1 MMQKNVT
8 AKTRV
13 LVLFGGPTVEH
24 EVSVVTALGVLGA
37 LDPRKFD
44 VLPVYWAADGNFYTG
59 VALADRKNYP
69 FTDGVRRRCTRAV
82 LPLGRREAATGRPV
96 LRLLNEGFFKRAEDW
111 AFDCVLPVAHG
122 SMVEDGSMQGLYT
135 ALGAPFAGPGV
146 MAASLFMNKWATKQL
161 LASQGVPVLPSVLV
175 QRPRTGFVDAAEIA
189 RTLDL
194 PFAYPVI
201 VKPNHLGSSVGV
213 SRANHN
219 NLAEA
224 LAQVFRFDTAAIIEP
239 CVSPLVEYNVSVT
252 RAFDDTVRLSAIEQP
267 LAAGETLDFAKKY
280 HGDGAKKGGA
290 KKAGNGAPVRG
301 MAWARRM
308 IEPDSLTTA
317 QRQVITASA
326 RTAML
331 ATQAKGAPR
340 IDFIANGDTGEIW
353 LNEVNSMPGDFA
365 YFLWELA
372 DQPATFTELLTA
384 LVEEAVRVHRAE
396 ARAHDPA
403 SAGAVMFRG

>member
-1 MMQKNVT
+1 MSSNT
-8 AKTRV
+8 APKTRL

-37 LDPRKFD
+37 LDPRRFEA
-44 VLPVYWAADGNFYTG
+44 LPLYWAPDGNFYTG
-59 VALADRKNYP
+59 AALGERKNYP
-69 FTDGVRRRCTRAV
+69 FTESIRKQCTRAV
-82 LPLGRREAATGRPV
+82 LPLGRREVATGRPV
-96 LRLLNEGFFKRAEDW
+96 LRLLKEGFFKSAEDW

-122 SMVEDGSMQGLYT
+122 SMVEDGAMQGVYT
-135 ALGAPFAGPGV
+135 ALGAPFVGPGV

-175 QRPRTGFVDAAEIA
+175 QRPRTGFVDAAEMA
-189 RTLDL
+189 RALDL
-194 PFAYPVI
+194 PFDYPVI

-239 CVSPLVEYNVSVT
+239 CVAPLVEYNVSVT
-252 RAFDDTVRLSAIEQP
+252 RAFDDSVRVSAIEQP
-267 LAAGETLDFAKKY
+267 LAQGETLDFAKKY

-308 IEPDSLTTA
+308 IEPDSLTAA
-317 QRQVITASA
+317 QRQVIVDSA

-331 ATQAKGAPR
+331 ATGAKGAPR

-372 DQPATFTELLTA
+372 DQAVTFTELLTA
-384 LVEEAVRVHRAE
+384 LVEEALRVHKAE
-396 ARAHDPA
+396 ARAHDPVQ
-403 SAGAVMFRG
+403 AGAVMFRK